1 MDEAFACPDCG
12 TIVEIKGLAPGRQV
26 RCDFCRR
33 LLEVPYLP
41 RVAELGWKRR
51 RFGRPWWVVWAWTA
65 LGLLG
70 VLIVVIA
77 AVRFLDRRERTALA
91 RSIDRLIASSRTQ
104 EKAGRRDQAVV
115 DLDSAINLC
124 PPDSAEHRELLLR
137 FRSRRQALVRL
148 GAQDVLERL
157 RQNENRLFPLGDWL
171 NLQARVTT
179 DPDLAPLQGEVAAK
193 LQTKLKQCIE
203 SDLAAARNAAE
214 LGKALMAFDRCET
227 LAPLAAH
234 LPEPDR
240 GRLRGEAGEIVL
252 RIIDRHGV
260 LLDPPH
266 GHFLTGSMA
275 RYNANMIPTLVK
287 ALKAKGYLP
296 QPDVSPWRDRWSR
309 SPYRFSLEVNE
320 RAEGNYLASENRLT
334 RIDTHLKLFYR
345 GMEIWQ
351 TTPTART
358 KVPLPGL
365 PGYFSARVAL
375 SPARI
380 EEFERLL
387 YDDAR
392 SQIDEK
398 FAFALSHMPECGPSA
413 PPGQF

>member
-26 RCDFCRR
+26 RCDFCHR

-51 RFGRPWWVVWAWTA
+51 RFGRPWWVVWAWSA

-70 VLIVVIA
+70 VAIVVIA
-77 AVRFLDRRERTALA
+77 AVQFLDRWERTALA
-91 RSIDRLIASSRTQ
+91 RSIDRLIASSQTR
-104 EKAGRRDQAVV
+104 EEAGQRDQAVV

-124 PPDSAEHRELLLR
+124 PPDSAQHRELLRQL
-137 FRSRRQALVRL
+137 RSRRQALVRR

-157 RQNENRLFPLGDWL
+157 RQNQNPPFPLGDWL

-193 LQTKLKQCIE
+193 LQTKLKQCVE
-203 SDLAAARNAAE
+203 SDLAAAQSAAE
-214 LGKALMAFDRCET
+214 LGRALMAFDRCET

-240 GRLRGEAGEIVL
+240 GRLRGEAGEIVV

-287 ALKAKGYLP
+287 ALKTKGYLP

-334 RIDTHLKLFYR
+334 RIDAHLRLFYR